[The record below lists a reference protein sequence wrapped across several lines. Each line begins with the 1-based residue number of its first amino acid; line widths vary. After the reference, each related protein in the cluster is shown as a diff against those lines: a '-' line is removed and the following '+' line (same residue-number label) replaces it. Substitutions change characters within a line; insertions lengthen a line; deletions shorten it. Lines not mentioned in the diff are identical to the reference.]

1 MQRCSDVHET
11 IVIWL
16 LITIT
21 KLCCYFIIRSKRW
34 LSLVPVDININQFT
48 CTQLYER
55 VYIFA
60 RKWSVVATTYSA
72 PFQLKK
78 NLATPVIKQIHAQAH
93 TSAIFS
99 FLRTCACFVVLHKPK
114 SYESQ
119 NPQVTMH
126 SKTKI
131 VKKDS
136 RFTLFKLTFL
146 IPAPEM
152 IWWRMLGYNRLIL
165 IVLLQLDK

>member
-1 MQRCSDVHET
+1 MQWCSWNNCNLT
-11 IVIWL
+11 INNHYKIVL
-16 LITIT
+16 LFYHS
-21 KLCCYFIIRSKRW
+21 KQKMIISSTRGYRHQS
-34 LSLVPVDININQFT
+34 FT